1 MAACDMWM
9 EQLEEIQQALW
20 NAEFMKQECSEF
32 KEKQLKDQFLREYL
46 LEALDNL
53 CRVMARNKTMHLV
66 GNKLT
71 FVDVM
76 LFALLEAIDREL
88 SLALPNFPLLT
99 YFRDS
104 IKSIPRISAFCDSG
118 LRY

>member
-1 MAACDMWM
+1 
-9 EQLEEIQQALW
+9 
-20 NAEFMKQECSEF
+20 
-32 KEKQLKDQFLREYL
+32 
-46 LEALDNL
+46 
-53 CRVMARNKTMHLV
+53 MHLV
-66 GNKLT
+66 GNKVLHSCLSFLLVLTFFWQLT